1 MQLQQHSH
9 GRITL
14 GLLVDWLEDDYQN
27 TVLGGISDAASEHDA
42 NLIVFTGGALR
53 SPLRFSVQRNVV
65 YELAGP
71 ENVDGLMLMTGTIAN
86 FVGPAELARYCERFQ
101 PLPMCSIAVALPG
114 TPSVLVDNATGTRQ
128 AIVHL
133 IRAHGARRIAFLRGP
148 DVNAEAERRF
158 TVFRQVLEEHGIPLY
173 SELVTVCDFQRPA
186 GAAAVRKLLDER
198 HVQFDALV
206 AASDYIALGAMDELR
221 VRGVRL
227 PGDVA
232 VVGFDDVEE
241 ARFETPPLTTVRQP
255 LYEQGRRACEMLI
268 ASLHGESV
276 PDKVILHTELVA
288 RRSCGCY
295 SYQARPLVL
304 RGADV
309 PADTFDDTFNAGRR
323 DVLKDMTQAM
333 RTTAAGTAPGWAERL
348 VDAFVADVK
357 SGAPERFVCALEDIL
372 VEAAA
377 HEGDL
382 SRWQDV
388 ITALRRHALGP
399 LATDADARSIAEDL
413 LQQARLLVGSAVE
426 RAQGQHRLRAERWAR
441 TLSETGEA
449 LITTFDVVALMNG
462 IATQFPRLQIT
473 SCYVALYDHEANPTE
488 KLRLVLAYDE
498 ARPQAPSH
506 AGTVYPAR
514 QLVPREL
521 LPEERRHSYV
531 VLPLF
536 FKEHQLGIGLFE
548 TGPRHGTIYESL
560 RDQVSAALKGA
571 LLVQEVIDKDKEQ
584 QRLLDDLA
592 SRATQLEEAYQAL
605 KEGQQ
610 KLLISE
616 KMASLGR
623 LTASIA
629 HEMNTPL
636 AAVRTALVEL
646 SRLVEEYRASVKDM
660 DVTAEDHLEIAQ
672 EMSRAI
678 DLAGGAAQRA
688 ADFVRGIKTHTRDM
702 RPHQML
708 VFNAVPY
715 IDEALMLLSHTL
727 RKGKCRATFE
737 HDSDELELAGSPGRL
752 AQVVTNLVTNAIDA
766 SSPMGGGEI
775 RLELRRRDGGVEL
788 SVTDQGVGISS
799 DILSRVFEPMFTT
812 KPFGQG
818 TGLGLAI
825 VHDIV
830 TSDFGGSVEVQS
842 TPGAGTTFRVLF
854 PLSEER

>member
-1 MQLQQHSH
+1 
-9 GRITL
+9 
-14 GLLVDWLEDDYQN
+14 
-27 TVLGGISDAASEHDA
+27 
-42 NLIVFTGGALR
+42 
-53 SPLRFSVQRNVV
+53 
-65 YELAGP
+65 
-71 ENVDGLMLMTGTIAN
+71 
-86 FVGPAELARYCERFQ
+86 
-101 PLPMCSIAVALPG
+101 
-114 TPSVLVDNATGTRQ
+114 
-128 AIVHL
+128 
-133 IRAHGARRIAFLRGP
+133 
-148 DVNAEAERRF
+148 
-158 TVFRQVLEEHGIPLY
+158 
-173 SELVTVCDFQRPA
+173 
-186 GAAAVRKLLDER
+186 
-198 HVQFDALV
+198 
-206 AASDYIALGAMDELR
+206 
-221 VRGVRL
+221 VRL
-227 PGDVA
+227 PVDVA

-268 ASLHGESV
+268 TSLRGENV
-276 PDKVILHTELVA
+276 PDKVILHTELVE
-288 RRSCGCY
+288 RRSCGCF
-295 SYQARPLVL
+295 SHQARPVVL

-309 PADTFDDTFNAGRR
+309 PADTFDDAFISGRR

-333 RTTAAGTAPGWAERL
+333 RTTAAGIAPGWGDRL
-348 VDAFVADVK
+348 IDAFVTDVK
-357 SGAPERFVCALEDIL
+357 SCRPERFVSTLEDIL

-377 HEGDL
+377 HEGDV

-388 ITALRRHALGP
+388 ITALRRHALAP
-399 LATDADARSIAEDL
+399 LATDADARSVAEDL
-413 LQQARLLVGSAVE
+413 LQQARLLIGSAVE

-473 SCYVALYDHEANPTE
+473 SCFIALYEQQANPTAM
-488 KLRLVLAYDE
+488 LRLVLAYDE
-498 ARPQAPSH
+498 ARPHAPAH
-506 AGTVYPAR
+506 VGTVYSAR
-514 QLVPREL
+514 MLAPREL
-521 LPEERRHSYV
+521 LPEGRRHSYV

-536 FKEHQLGIGLFE
+536 FKEHQLGVGLFE
-548 TGPRHGTIYESL
+548 TGPRHGIIYESL

-584 QRLLDDLA
+584 QRLLEDLA
-592 SRATQLEEAYQAL
+592 SRAKQLEEAYQAL
-605 KEGQQ
+605 QEGQQ

-646 SRLVEEYRASVKDM
+646 KRLVEEYRASVRDA
-660 DVTAEDHLEIAQ
+660 DVTAEDHFEIAQ
-672 EMSRAI
+672 EMSKAI
-678 DLAGGAAQRA
+678 ELAGGAAQRA

-702 RPHQML
+702 RPHQGL

-727 RKGKCRATFE
+727 RKGGCRATFE
-737 HDSDELELAGSPGRL
+737 HDAEEFSLAGSPGRL

-766 SSPMGGGEI
+766 SIARGGGEI
-775 RLELRRRDGGVEL
+775 RLRLRRKERGIEL
-788 SVTDQGVGISS
+788 AVADQGVGIPS
-799 DILSRVFEPMFTT
+799 DIVSRIFEPMFTT

-830 TSDFGGSVEVQS
+830 TSDFGGTVEVDS
-842 TPGAGTTFRVLF
+842 TPGAGATFRVLF
-854 PLSEER
+854 PFPEER